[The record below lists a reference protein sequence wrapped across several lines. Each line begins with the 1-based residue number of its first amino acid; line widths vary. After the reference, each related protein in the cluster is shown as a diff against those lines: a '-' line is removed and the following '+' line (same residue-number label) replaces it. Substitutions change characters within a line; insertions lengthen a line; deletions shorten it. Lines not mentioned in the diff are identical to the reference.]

1 MTQPGAGNRNRERVQ
16 TVSFYATIVLL
27 TYLVWVVA
35 RPFILPLCASAV
47 LVVFF
52 YPWHQQLERRLSRGP
67 AALVST
73 LVATVLL
80 LVPMLLVLVAFV
92 REAAAATGSVQD
104 ALAAARIERLGGA
117 WSWLQQRVPPLAA
130 VQLSDVLADAGR
142 TLAGIAATA
151 AGDALRNLGV
161 LIFDIVI
168 MIFAMFFLFRDA
180 PAVMALVRR
189 VLPFEEEP
197 REAVIAQARDLI
209 RASVVS
215 SIVVASAQG
224 AAGGALF
231 WAVGLTAP
239 LFWGVVMAFFALL
252 PVGAWIVWLPA
263 ALWLLLTGQTAR
275 GIVLLAV
282 GAGVVSLIDN
292 VLRPALLA
300 GRAQM
305 NGLLVLVS
313 LLGGLAAFGLI
324 GIVIGPVVVATMT
337 SLLAAYTGPRQHA
350 RRAHL
355 PAAPDGAT
363 PPSASSS

>member
-1 MTQPGAGNRNRERVQ
+1 MSQAHPGDRNRDRVH
-16 TVSFYATIVLL
+16 TVSFYAAIVLL
-27 TYLVWVVA
+27 TYLLWVVV
-35 RPFILPLCASAV
+35 RPFVLPLCASAV

-52 YPWHQQLERRLSRGP
+52 YPWHQRLERRLSRGS
-67 AALVST
+67 AALAST
-73 LVATVLL
+73 LIATILL

-92 REAAAATGSVQD
+92 REAASAAGSVQD
-104 ALAAARIERLGGA
+104 ALSAARIERLAPA

-142 TLAGIAATA
+142 TLAGVAAST

-161 LIFDIVI
+161 ILFDIVV

-180 PAVMALVRR
+180 PAVMGLVRR

-197 REAVIAQARDLI
+197 REAVISQARDLI

-224 AAGGALF
+224 AAGGVLF

-239 LFWGVVMAFFALL
+239 IFWGVVMAFFALL

-263 ALWLLLTGQTAR
+263 AVWLLLTGQTAR
-275 GIVLLAV
+275 GIVTLAV
-282 GAGVVSLIDN
+282 GAGAVSLIDN

-313 LLGGLAAFGLI
+313 LLGGLGAFGLI

-337 SLLAAYTGPRQHA
+337 SLLAAYTGPRQHG
-350 RRAHL
+350 RRGHVAVTQ
-355 PAAPDGAT
+355 PGVN
-363 PPSASSS
+363 SSVESRS

>member
-1 MTQPGAGNRNRERVQ
+1 MLALPMPQLGPGSRNRDRVQ
-16 TVSFYATIVLL
+16 TVSFYAALALL

-35 RPFILPLCASAV
+35 SPFILPLCASAV
-47 LVVFF
+47 LVIFF
-52 YPWHQQLERRLSRGP
+52 YPWHQRLEPRFSRGT
-67 AALVST
+67 AALIST
-73 LVATVLL
+73 VIATLL
-80 LVPMLLVLVAFV
+80 LIVPIVLVVTAFV

-117 WSWLQQRVPPLAA
+117 WLWLQQRVPPLAA

-142 TLAGIAATA
+142 TVAGFAASA
-151 AGDALRNLGV
+151 AGDALRNFGV
-161 LIFDIVI
+161 FLFDIVV
-168 MIFAMFFLFRDA
+168 MVFAMFFLFRDA

-189 VLPFEEEP
+189 VLPFEEGP
-197 REAVIAQARDLI
+197 RETVITQARDLV

-215 SIVVASAQG
+215 SIAVASAQG
-224 AAGGALF
+224 AAGGLLF

-239 LFWGVVMAFFALL
+239 IFWGVVMAFFALL

-263 ALWLLLTGQTAR
+263 ALWLLVTGQTLR
-275 GIVLLAV
+275 GIVLLGV

-305 NGLLVLVS
+305 NGLLVLIS
-313 LLGGLAAFGLI
+313 LLGGIGAFGLI

-337 SLLAAYTGPRQHA
+337 SLLSVYTGPRE
-350 RRAHL
+350 
-355 PAAPDGAT
+355 
-363 PPSASSS
+363 PSRSREAV